1 VTTPLR
7 PGDPRQ
13 LGGYQLLSRLG
24 EGGMGTVYLGRGRDG
39 RLVAIKVIRP
49 EYSSEDEFR
58 ARFRS
63 EVTRARQVPPFCT
76 AEVIDADPEHHPP
89 YLVVEYVDGP
99 SLADVVHEQGPLAA
113 GSLHSVAVGVA
124 TALTAIHGAGVIHR
138 DLKPR
143 NVLFS
148 LGTPKVIDFGIA
160 RALEVTS
167 QHTRTDQMVG
177 TVAYMAPERFD
188 TGTARS
194 VSPAADVFAW
204 GAVVAYAGT
213 GRTPFQGDS
222 AAATAARILT
232 QPPELTG
239 LYGSLRDLVALTLA
253 KDPADRPSSHELLDM
268 LLTAGPAAASA
279 MPSDLRQAAEAAQHS
294 GRFSTGDTPTPIRPR
309 ARRRTWAWVTAGIA
323 TLAVLAAG
331 FLVSRSGPGDG
342 RRTAAALPAASASG
356 SSAPSSAAAVASAVP
371 VSVRGQSVID
381 SLGRPGQWAATKEDA
396 GTCVFAGHLA
406 VTTGSSG
413 EYQCRGPKD
422 TFAGDQTIKTD
433 VRLDE
438 TGSCAEIWFR
448 YVALSGYRL
457 SVCAA
462 ALKLELDDDDNGV
475 SALATASTG
484 LFAVGS
490 RHRIEIAVRNA
501 VATAS
506 VDNAPLV
513 KAPVTDPTLAS
524 GQVVLGAAVAEDSS
538 EAKASFANVEI
549 RPTPPA
555 GPQPLFTD
563 VTEGAS
569 QSIAKILAYNRAAH
583 SAVVE
588 PVLYYSGPDYCKAHA
603 IKATDSR
610 CEREWETDDSHE
622 KVTVPLADDA
632 RLTTVRDGDPDCMR
646 SISDIVIAGSCK
658 LTPTGYASWLKDHG
672 EALVRL
678 SVQNGTTTAI
688 AELFLP

>member
-13 LGGYQLLSRLG
+13 LGGYHLLSRLG
-24 EGGMGTVYLGRGRDG
+24 EGGMGTVYLGRAADG

-76 AEVIDADPEHHPP
+76 AEVLDADPEHHPP

-167 QHTRTDQMVG
+167 QHTKTDQMVG

-253 KDPADRPSSHELLDM
+253 KDPADRPTSHELLDM

-294 GRFSTGDTPTPIRPR
+294 GRFTGGDTPTPVLPRPR
-309 ARRRTWAWVTAGIA
+309 RRLFRWATAGIA
-323 TLAVLAAG
+323 VLAVLLAG
-331 FLVSRSGPGDG
+331 FLFVNRDGHRTTSLPPGASR
-342 RRTAAALPAASASG
+342 
-356 SSAPSSAAAVASAVP
+356 SSAPRSAAAVASAAP
-371 VSVRGQSVID
+371 VTVRGQSVID
-381 SLGRPGQWAATKEDA
+381 ALDRPGQWTASREDA
-396 GTCVFAGHLA
+396 GVCAFTGHLT

-413 EYQCRGPKD
+413 EYQCAGPKD
-422 TFAGDQTIKTD
+422 TFAGEQTVT
-433 VRLDE
+433 VNARLDE
-438 TGSCAEIWFR
+438 TGSCGEIWFR
-448 YVALSGYRL
+448 YVARSGYRL
-457 SVCAA
+457 SLCAG
-462 ALKLELDDDDNGV
+462 ALALELDDYDTGV
-475 SALATASTG
+475 AALASAPSR
-484 LFAVGS
+484 LFAVGAW
-490 RHRIEIAVRNA
+490 HRVEIAVRGT

-506 VDNAPLV
+506 VDAKPV
-513 KAPVTDPTLAS
+513 VSAPVTDPALAS
-524 GQVVLGAAVAEDSS
+524 GQVVLGASVAEESS
-538 EAKASFANVEI
+538 EAKASFEHITV
-549 RPTPPA
+549 RPAPVA
-555 GPQPLFTD
+555 GPQPPFTD
-563 VTEGAS
+563 PTTGTSA
-569 QSIAKILAYNRAAH
+569 SIAKILGYNRTAR
-583 SAVVE
+583 SALVE
-588 PVLYYSGPDYCKAHA
+588 PVVYYSGADYCKAHK
-603 IKATDSR
+603 IKASDGR

-622 KVTVPLADDA
+622 TVTVPLADDA
-632 RLTTVRDGDPDCMR
+632 KLTTVRDGDPECMK
-646 SISDIVIAGSCK
+646 SISEIVIAGSCA
-658 LTPTGYASWLKDHG
+658 LTPAGYPSWLKDHT
-672 EALVRL
+672 ESLVRL
-678 SVQNGTTTAI
+678 TVKNGTTTGI